1 MYRRRLTAGLSI
13 LSLATLLAAGCGSD
27 DPAPRRQ
34 AATSSSPP
42 AVSAEPPVTVEGI
55 EDEAAPPDASFPAS
69 IADDGGEEQR
79 GSTEETSDDMLVTGI
94 RLLPQ
99 NGYDRLI
106 VDLNTNGVPFWTARY
121 SEASTAAGD
130 PVAVAGNSFLRL
142 GLFTENSSAEPV
154 ATVLGEGVV
163 AEARSTGSLG
173 GYQEVLIGVRGAPA
187 PFRTFALTDPGR
199 IVVDI
204 RPAA

>member
-1 MYRRRLTAGLSI
+1 MYRRRLTASLSI
-13 LSLATLLAAGCGSD
+13 LSLATLLSTGCGSD

-34 AATSSSPP
+34 AAATSSPP
-42 AVSAEPPVTVEGI
+42 VVSAEPPVTVEGM

-79 GSTEETSDDMLVTGI
+79 GSTTETSDDMLVTGI